1 VARGRPQ
8 VERRVVSAIQQER
21 RLTKSETPEAPTKKL
36 STNDTSDASRRRDR
50 IKLLLT
56 SMTEQ
61 TSKVVAILEEAE
73 ANEDHLT
80 LGYKSW
86 TAYIAGEYAGL
97 LSDLK
102 LAQRREVVGS
112 LTAIGMS
119 TRAIAGVVG
128 TSHKTVVKDLQG
140 QVVPEVPPDLVDHQD
155 GVDRHVTGMDG
166 KSYTVPSRP
175 VVKPRKPH
183 RGLLPNSYWN
193 AVYDLD
199 KAVRRLEKL
208 HADDRFMAN
217 RKTLSDLHW
226 EKLCDIGAV
235 VNSMESDLT
244 RSTGNTCQDCGERM
258 LPSRDFEPNCKTCRD
273 ESQ

>member
-1 VARGRPQ
+1 LNPRDAAAPG
-8 VERRVVSAIQQER
+8 QETEGEVHIMAGEPSTS
-21 RLTKSETPEAPTKKL
+21 LPEQG
-36 STNDTSDASRRRDR
+36 DASHRRDR

-73 ANEDHLT
+73 ANEDHLI

-128 TSHKTVVKDLQG
+128 TSHKTVVKDLQV

-155 GVDRHVTGMDG
+155 
-166 KSYTVPSRP
+166 
-175 VVKPRKPH
+175 
-183 RGLLPNSYWN
+183 L
-193 AVYDLD
+193 
-199 KAVRRLEKL
+199 
-208 HADDRFMAN
+208 
-217 RKTLSDLHW
+217 
-226 EKLCDIGAV
+226 I
-235 VNSMESDLT
+235 
-244 RSTGNTCQDCGERM
+244 RSTGNTCRDCGERM
-258 LPSRDFEPNCKTCRD
+258 LPSRDLEPNCKTCRD
-273 ESQ
+273 ES